1 MSVNSVMHLLC
12 MNQTCNIIT
21 LSQCPSGGYS
31 AQTPETKFKFTQF
44 RESNSP
50 FILYFEEN
58 VKSQFLKQRHPFN
71 HSLSISFWINYK
83 KIWIRALIF
92 WQQWSHPP
100 LRWNDLSEMSL
111 VLLSV
116 NESNNCHAAESIPS
130 VAVKGLFCLEEK
142 LWYSAPS
149 ANKIYG
155 KAAFIAEL
163 VLIVSEP
170 SKNHILLNEA
180 AIRFN

>member
-1 MSVNSVMHLLC
+1 
-12 MNQTCNIIT
+12 
-21 LSQCPSGGYS
+21 
-31 AQTPETKFKFTQF
+31 
-44 RESNSP
+44 
-50 FILYFEEN
+50 
-58 VKSQFLKQRHPFN
+58 
-71 HSLSISFWINYK
+71 
-83 KIWIRALIF
+83 
-92 WQQWSHPP
+92 
-100 LRWNDLSEMSL
+100 MSL